1 MLLLEGEHIRL
12 RALEPS
18 DVDILYRWENDPQNW
33 FISNTLTPFSK
44 HALARFIENSQLDI
58 YQTRQLRLMI
68 IRRDNDQSI
77 GAVDLFDID
86 PFHRRAG
93 LGILIQDKQNRNKGY
108 ASDTLDVI
116 IHYAFHHLK
125 FHQLYCN
132 IAADND
138 ISIKLFKKKGFR
150 LVGEKKDWLRKNE
163 GFIGEL
169 MFQLLQPDSIRS

>member
-1 MLLLEGEHIRL
+1 MHLLEGEIIRL

-68 IRRDNDQSI
+68 IRRDNDQPI